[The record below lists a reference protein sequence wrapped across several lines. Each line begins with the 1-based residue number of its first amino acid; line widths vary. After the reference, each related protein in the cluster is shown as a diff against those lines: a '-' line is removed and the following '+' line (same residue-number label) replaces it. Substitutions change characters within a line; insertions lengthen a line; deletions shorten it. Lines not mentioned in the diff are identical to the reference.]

1 MNIILWI
8 AQGLLGLGFIAAG
21 YNKAFRAQQAA
32 AQPAMAWMSAV
43 SPPLLRFIGLAE
55 IAGGLGV
62 LADAVRGAAL
72 AHACGGGVVGAGDG
86 VGLGFPLFTKGTPGD
101 SHQSSAVV
109 VGAVCGLGPLG
120 SCRRINL

>member
-62 LADAVRGAAL
+62 LLPMLSGVLPWLTPVAAAL
-72 AHACGGGVVGAGDG
+72 LALVMILAS
-86 VGLGFPLFTKGTPGD
+86 GFHFSRKEYPAIVINIVLLLLALFVAWGRWD
-101 SHQSSAVV
+101 LISA
-109 VGAVCGLGPLG
+109 
-120 SCRRINL
+120 

>member
-32 AQPAMAWMSAV
+32 VQPAMAWMSAV

-62 LADAVRGAAL
+62 LLPMLSGVLPWLTPVAAASL
-72 AHACGGGVVGAGDG
+72 ALVMVLAS
-86 VGLGFPLFTKGTPGD
+86 GFHFSRKEYPAIVINTVLLLLALFVAWGRWD
-101 SHQSSAVV
+101 LVA
-109 VGAVCGLGPLG
+109 A
-120 SCRRINL
+120 

>member
-62 LADAVRGAAL
+62 LLPMLSGVLPWLTPVAAAL
-72 AHACGGGVVGAGDG
+72 LALVMVLAS
-86 VGLGFPLFTKGTPGD
+86 GFHFSRKEHP
-101 SHQSSAVV
+101 AIV
-109 VGAVCGLGPLG
+109 
-120 SCRRINL
+120 INLVLLLLALFVAWGRWDLVAA